1 MMKTLTIFKFLMV
14 IFLTGMYIQ
23 VYAQN
28 DRQSQIINS
37 VKKKYGSSNN
47 GKLLVQCTKKNTTSI
62 EIYRDAEAA
71 SVVNHSYYITIKN
84 GVVIRHAGEYD
95 GMCGVIDTYTIQTP
109 YRFDWVMKKINQA
122 KLYKSAG
129 LKPNKAR
136 RGTTR
141 INFYYGEKC
150 WLSLYDSKDKL
161 NVIGDF
167 MKLVDQ
173 IVESTGGEPEFGDPL
188 VPDPDP
194 IPVDPNPEIEYNFDF

>member
-1 MMKTLTIFKFLMV
+1 MMKTLTIFKFLIV
-14 IFLTGMYIQ
+14 IFLTEMYIQ

-71 SVVNHSYYITIKN
+71 SVVNHSYYITIKD

-95 GMCGVIDTYTIQTP
+95 GMCGVIDTYTVQAP
-109 YRFDWVMKKINQA
+109 YMFNWVLKKINQA

-129 LKPNKAR
+129 LKPNKSR
-136 RGTTR
+136 KGTTR
-141 INFYYGEKC
+141 INIYNGEKC
-150 WLSLYDSKDKL
+150 WMSLYDSKDKL
-161 NVIGDF
+161 NVIGEF
-167 MKLVDQ
+167 LKLVDS
-173 IVESTGGEPEFGDPL
+173 IVENTGGEPEFGGPL
-188 VPDPDP
+188 VPDPEP
-194 IPVDPNPEIEYNFDF
+194 IIVDPDLEMDSN

>member
-1 MMKTLTIFKFLMV
+1 MKKLIAFKIFTV
-14 IFLTGMYIQ
+14 ILLTGMYIQ

-28 DRQSQIINS
+28 DRQSKIISS
-37 VKKKYGSSNN
+37 VKKKYSSSNN
-47 GKLLVQCTKKNTTSI
+47 GKMLVQCTAKNTTSI

-71 SVVNHSYYITIKN
+71 SVVNHSFYITIQD

-95 GMCGVIDTYTIQTP
+95 GMCGVIDTYTVQAP
-109 YRFDWVMKKINQA
+109 FKFNWVLKKINQA

-136 RGTTR
+136 KGTTR
-141 INFYYGEKC
+141 INFYNGEKC

-167 MKLVDQ
+167 MNLVDQ
-173 IVESTGGEPEFGDPL
+173 IVESTGGEPEFGGPL
-188 VPDPDP
+188 IPGPEPIIVDPDPDM
-194 IPVDPNPEIEYNFDF
+194 DSNY